1 MDNDRE
7 VSSLLF
13 VSKVKLNF
21 DAIGL
26 TSFQLLLTEIY
37 FATLS
42 GDGTLWTCA
51 EVATP
56 VVGDVVM
63 FLITILIF
71 RILSF
76 A

>member
-37 FATLS
+37 FATLT
-42 GDGTLWTCA
+42 GDGTLWTRA

-63 FLITILIF
+63 FLVTIFIF